1 MEWLQTKWHKMK
13 WRGKLMKCFKDGG
26 IVKTVKHGSHRNEY
40 YPTIHNIDID
50 LKKKNYRFVF
60 TLKNGMN
67 PELVFNNI
75 WLFKQ
80 AFGENIEVS
89 GKYKKFILSVYSKG
103 MPTKVNYDFKKIEP
117 CMEKAL
123 VPIVTGYDNQN
134 VLNVL
139 DLKELHHI
147 MLTGSTGAGKSS
159 LFRSMICSL
168 IFNKTPEEIQF
179 IMSDLKNSEFGI
191 FRNIPHVKCI
201 HMEQK
206 PLLAELRAIET
217 EMKRRSKLLDQYD
230 VEHVSELEE
239 KLPIIMI
246 VIDEVFLLTDNDKIM
261 KILTNISCLGR
272 SASIHLILAMQR
284 SAAKELGGQLLN
296 NMNGRIS
303 GKQSNEVNAKIA
315 GLKSSK
321 DITVAGRMALSIN
334 GEERLIQVPFLNKK
348 EAKKLLEPY
357 KIELVPDENNDIEV
371 AVEPLENLIA
381 PDIAQLP
388 TIGGIRK

>member
-1 MEWLQTKWHKMK
+1 MEWLQNKWSKMK
-13 WRGKLMKCFKDGG
+13 WRGKLMKCFKDGR
-26 IVKTVKHGSHRNEY
+26 IVKSVKHGQHKSEY
-40 YPTIHNIDID
+40 YPKIHDISIDKD
-50 LKKKNYRFVF
+50 HVRFVF

-67 PELVFNNI
+67 PELVLSNM

-80 AFGENIEVS
+80 TFGDNIELS
-89 GKYKKFILSVYSKG
+89 GKYKKFILSVYAKG
-103 MPTKVNYDFKKIEP
+103 MLTKIDYNYRDIEP
-117 CMEKAL
+117 HMNQAL
-123 VPIVTGYDNQN
+123 VPIVTGFDNSN

-168 IFNKTPEEIQF
+168 IFNKTPDEIQF

-206 PLLAELRAIET
+206 PLLAELRAVET
-217 EMKRRSKLLDQYD
+217 EMKRRSKLLDQHD

-321 DITVAGRMALSIN
+321 DIKIAGRMALSVN
-334 GEERLIQVPFLNKK
+334 GEEKFIQVPFLEKK
-348 EAKKLLEPY
+348 DAKKLLEPY
-357 KIELVPDENNDIEV
+357 KAEVVPDEDSDIEV
-371 AVEPLENLIA
+371 ANEPIENLIA
-381 PDIAQLP
+381 SDIAQLP
-388 TIGGIRK
+388 TIGGIHK

>member
-1 MEWLQTKWHKMK
+1 MEWLQNRWSKMK

-26 IVKTVKHGSHRNEY
+26 IVKTVKHGQHKNEY
-40 YPTIHNIDID
+40 YPTIQDIHID
-50 LKKKNYRFVF
+50 KARVRFVF

-67 PELVFNNI
+67 PELVLNNM

-80 AFGENIEVS
+80 TFGEHIELS
-89 GKYKKFILSVYSKG
+89 GKYKKFTLSVYSKG
-103 MPTKVNYDFKKIEP
+103 IPTKINYNYRDIESH
-117 CMEKAL
+117 MNEAL
-123 VPIVTGYDNQN
+123 VPIVTGFDNLN

-168 IFNKTPEEIQF
+168 IFNKAPHEIQF

-206 PLLAELRAIET
+206 PLLAELRAVET
-217 EMKRRSKLLDQYD
+217 EMKRRSKLMDQYD
-230 VEHVSELEE
+230 VECLSELEE

-246 VIDEVFLLTDNDKIM
+246 IIDEVFLLTDNDKIM

-321 DITVAGRMALSIN
+321 DITIPGRMALSIN
-334 GEERLIQVPFLNKK
+334 GKEKFIQVPFLDKK
-348 EAKKLLEPY
+348 
-357 KIELVPDENNDIEV
+357 
-371 AVEPLENLIA
+371 
-381 PDIAQLP
+381 
-388 TIGGIRK
+388 

>member
-1 MEWLQTKWHKMK
+1 MEWLQNRWSKMK

-26 IVKTVKHGSHRNEY
+26 IVKSVKHGQHKNEY
-40 YPTIHNIDID
+40 YPTIQDIHID
-50 LKKKNYRFVF
+50 KTRVRFVF

-67 PELVFNNI
+67 PELVLNNM

-80 AFGENIEVS
+80 TFGEHIELS
-89 GKYKKFILSVYSKG
+89 GKYKQFILSVYSKG
-103 MPTKVNYDFKKIEP
+103 MPTKINYNYRDIESH
-117 CMEKAL
+117 MNEAL
-123 VPIVTGYDNQN
+123 VPIVAGFDNLN

-168 IFNKTPEEIQF
+168 IFNKTPDEIQF

-201 HMEQK
+201 HMEQR

-315 GLKSSK
+315 GLESSK
-321 DITVAGRMALSIN
+321 DITIPGRMALSIN
-334 GEERLIQVPFLNKK
+334 GEEKFIQVPFLDKK
-348 EAKKLLEPY
+348 LAKKLLEPY
-357 KIELVPDENNDIEV
+357 KVEVVPDEDSGIEV
-371 AVEPLENLIA
+371 VNESVESFIA
-381 PDIAQLP
+381 SDIAQLP
-388 TIGGIRK
+388 IIGGIKK